1 MNNLLF
7 LKYFF
12 MYFCVIYLKIV
23 INKLIASRSRFPKST
38 YDFPT
43 AFIHMDTFKSGLLC
57 VKHQKSSDFL
67 REFFFVFLDIKSWLL
82 NLLDRVGLKTGHNAS
97 EILAVPRRKVSR
109 ENEIVELVVQC
120 CLRISGGYF

>member
-1 MNNLLF
+1 
-7 LKYFF
+7 

-43 AFIHMDTFKSGLLC
+43 AFIHMDTYKSGLLC

-67 REFFFVFLDIKSWLL
+67 REFFFC
-82 NLLDRVGLKTGHNAS
+82 
-97 EILAVPRRKVSR
+97 VSR
-109 ENEIVELVVQC
+109 QKIVTVKPIGSC
-120 CLRISGGYF
+120 GTKNWP

>member
-1 MNNLLF
+1 
-7 LKYFF
+7 

-57 VKHQKSSDFL
+57 VKHQKSGLSS
-67 REFFFVFLDIKSWLL
+67 RIFFVFLDKKS
-82 NLLDRVGLKTGHNAS
+82 
-97 EILAVPRRKVSR
+97 
-109 ENEIVELVVQC
+109 
-120 CLRISGGYF
+120 